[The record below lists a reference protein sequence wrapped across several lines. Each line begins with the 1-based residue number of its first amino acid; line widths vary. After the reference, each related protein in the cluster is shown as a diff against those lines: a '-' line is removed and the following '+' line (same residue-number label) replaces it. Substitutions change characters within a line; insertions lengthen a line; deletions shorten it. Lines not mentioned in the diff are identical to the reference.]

1 MSTLWFITFAFKDED
16 FRDTHKGRSGVL
28 WGIDQVTAEEV
39 EETGQKGRSDGE
51 SDEKL
56 TAAGCSRS
64 DVGSVSGKFII
75 YAKS

>member
-1 MSTLWFITFAFKDED
+1 M
-16 FRDTHKGRSGVL
+16 L